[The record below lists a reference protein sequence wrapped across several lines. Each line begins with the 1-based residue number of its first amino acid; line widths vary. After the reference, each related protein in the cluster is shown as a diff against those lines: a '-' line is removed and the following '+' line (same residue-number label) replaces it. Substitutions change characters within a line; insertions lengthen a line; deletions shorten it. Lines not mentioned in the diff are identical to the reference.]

1 MVLLDYLI
9 NTFLFNPPPPP
20 SSSFPKQGAQQQQQQ
35 QSSWYEFGTAVDFV
49 WTARGERIAVTH
61 LRQRGAAITI
71 LYSHANAE
79 DLNQAYPFMHR
90 LAVELNVNVVGY
102 DYSGYGASSGTCVSL
117 PLEKSKTPRFYH
129 VEKKKKSFCFFR
141 LLTSLTCCCS

>member
-102 DYSGYGASSGTCVSL
+102 DYSGYGASSGTCVSSRWKKAKPSLL
-117 PLEKSKTPRFYH
+117 PCRE
-129 VEKKKKSFCFFR
+129 EKKSFCFFR